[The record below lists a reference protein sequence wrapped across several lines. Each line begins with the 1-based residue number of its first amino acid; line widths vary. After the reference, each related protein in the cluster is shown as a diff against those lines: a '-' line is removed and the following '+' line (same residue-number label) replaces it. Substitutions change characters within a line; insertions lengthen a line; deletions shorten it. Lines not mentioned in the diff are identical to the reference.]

1 MTKRPDSLLD
11 EVVKTASAVFQGT
24 IPWYRR
30 LPEKHLAE
38 VLELKKAYKAGK
50 LSFPL
55 RTLARA
61 ISKSL
66 RERGIATIG
75 EQGVQAWLTKDD

>member
-1 MTKRPDSLLD
+1 MTKRPASLLD
-11 EVVKTASAVFQGT
+11 EVVKTASSVFQGT
-24 IPWYRR
+24 IPWYRK

-38 VLELKKAYKAGK
+38 VLELKAAWRAGRV
-50 LSFPL
+50 SFPL
-55 RTLARA
+55 RTFSRA

-75 EQGVQAWLTKDD
+75 EQGVQAWLTRDD